1 MCIILLDMHFI
12 TLQIWIIILFD
23 KNQFPAT
30 IVISVVI
37 IYYLWNNNNAW
48 FFRIGEALEKYYRQI
63 GLNIA
68 YYRKLR
74 GMSQMAL
81 AEATDLSRTHISN
94 IEAPNMKTSLSLE
107 SLFDIAGVL
116 QVAPRAL
123 LDFRDEKPQDF
134 HE

>member
-1 MCIILLDMHFI
+1 MTAIDQK
-12 TLQIWIIILFD
+12 QIN
-23 KNQFPAT
+23 KQQTNR
-30 IVISVVI
+30 
-37 IYYLWNNNNAW
+37 Y
-48 FFRIGEALEKYYRQI
+48 EKYYRQI

-107 SLFDIAGVL
+107 SLFEL
-116 QVAPRAL
+116 QVFCRLHRAPCSISVMRNRRI
-123 LDFRDEKPQDF
+123 FMNKS
-134 HE
+134 

>member
-12 TLQIWIIILFD
+12 ILQIWIIILFD